1 MTMSDWTAG
10 YVTDVGYT
18 YGYYP
23 ELNPHRVPL
32 ALLYAGV
39 APPTCGTACELGF
52 GQGVSINIH
61 AAASQT
67 RWFGTDF
74 NPAHAGFARILAGA
88 SGASAVLV
96 DQSFDEFCA
105 RDDLPSFDYIGLHGI
120 WTWVSDENRRVIVDF
135 VRRKLTIG
143 GVLYLSYN
151 TQPGWAAMVPMRE
164 LLAEPAAVMGQSGK
178 GIARRVDDALEFAD
192 RLLATNPIYGTA
204 NPQVGQRL
212 AKVKAQNRSYL
223 AHEYFN
229 RDWLPM
235 SFSTMKRWLAPAKVA
250 YACSAH
256 YLDNVDAL
264 NLTADQRALLGE
276 IPDAMFRETVRD
288 YMVNQTFRRDY
299 WIRGAR
305 RLNPLEQAELIRAQ
319 RVLLVQPRPE
329 IALKV
334 TASAGE
340 ATLQE
345 SIYGP
350 LLDALA
356 DAQPRTI
363 RELERAVRERGIT
376 FTQLVQA
383 IVVLAGAGHLL
394 MVHADAV
401 TAQVRQRTD
410 RLNAF
415 LCERARGSADVAFLA
430 SPVSGGGV
438 PVNRF
443 EQMFLHAHAQGRS
456 HADEWAQFAWQT
468 LSAQGQK
475 LLREGKPVES
485 AEENL
490 AQLTI
495 DARDF
500 MDKRLP
506 ILKAL
511 GVA

>member
-1 MTMSDWTAG
+1 MNDWTAG
-10 YVTDVGYT
+10 YTTEVDYT
-18 YGYYP
+18 FGYYA
-23 ELNPHRVPL
+23 ELNPLRVAL
-32 ALLYAGV
+32 ALVYAGF
-39 APPTCGTACELGF
+39 APPDFHSACELGF
-52 GQGVSINIH
+52 GQGVSVNIH
-61 AAASQT
+61 AAASVAH
-67 RWFGTDF
+67 WCGNDF
-74 NPAHAGFARILAGA
+74 NPAHAGFARMLANA
-88 SGASAVLV
+88 SGASADLV
-96 DQSFDEFCA
+96 DQSFEEFCA

-135 VRRKLTIG
+135 VRRKLAVG

-151 TQPGWAAMVPMRE
+151 AQPGWAAMVPMRE
-164 LLAEPAAVMGQSGK
+164 LLAEHAAVMGHPGK
-178 GIARRVDDALEFAD
+178 GIPRRVDDALDFAD
-192 RLLATNPIYGTA
+192 RLLATNPIYSNV

-212 AKVKAQNRSYL
+212 AKVKAQNRNYL

-235 SFSTMKRWLAPAKVA
+235 SFSAVKRWLAPAKVA

-256 YLDNVDAL
+256 YFDNVDAL

-305 RLNPLEQAELIRAQ
+305 RLNPLEQAELVRAQ

-334 TASAGE
+334 TAGAGE

-356 DAQPRTI
+356 EAQPRTI
-363 RELERAVRERGIT
+363 RELERAVREREIT

-383 IVVLAGAGHLL
+383 IVVLAGAGHLV
-394 MVHADAV
+394 MVQDEAV

-443 EQMFLHAHAQGRS
+443 EQMFLHAHAQGRP
-456 HADEWAQFAWQT
+456 HADEWAQSAWQT

-475 LLREGKPVES
+475 LLREGKPIES

-495 DARDF
+495 DARAF
-500 MDKRLP
+500 NDKRLP
-506 ILKAL
+506 ILGAL